1 MCKALGISRS
11 AYYAWVHRQDHE
23 GPRACA
29 NRELTKQIKA
39 IHEASRETYGAPRIH
54 AELKTQGETCSLNRV
69 ARLMREARIRS
80 KVGRKFRVST
90 TDSRHSHP
98 VAENLLPETE
108 FNRPNQVWV
117 ADITY
122 IPTDEGW
129 LYLASI
135 MDLFSRLIVGWSLK
149 STLRTELVEDALRM
163 ALGRRPVPE
172 LHHSDRGSQYASK
185 VYRDLMTENGI
196 TCSMSGKGNCY
207 DNAAK
212 ESFFHT
218 LKVELVH
225 HERYQTR
232 AEARASVF
240 EYIEVFYN
248 RQRRHSALGYL
259 TPTEFEAACEKGQIA
274 AA

>member
-1 MCKALGISRS
+1 MTEKIKEIHKNSR
-11 AYYAWVHRQDHE
+11 
-23 GPRACA
+23 G
-29 NRELTKQIKA
+29 
-39 IHEASRETYGAPRIH
+39 TYGAPRIH
-54 AELKTQGETCSLNRV
+54 AELRAQEESCGLNRV
-69 ARLMREARIRS
+69 ARLMREAGIRS
-80 KVGRKFRVST
+80 KVGRKFRPST
-90 TDSRHSHP
+90 TNSKHSRP

-108 FNRPNQVWV
+108 LNRPNQIWV

-122 IPTDEGW
+122 IRTDEGW

-135 MDLFSRLIVGWSLK
+135 MDLLSRVIVGWSLK
-149 STLRTELVEDALRM
+149 ATLKTELVEDALRM
-163 ALGRRPVPE
+163 ALGRRAVPG

-185 VYRDLMTENGI
+185 LYQDLLDENGI

-225 HERYQTR
+225 HERYRTR
-232 AEARASVF
+232 AEARTSVF
-240 EYIEVFYN
+240 EYLEVFYN

-259 TPTEFEAACEKGQIA
+259 TPTEFESTFEKDDIVAA
-274 AA
+274 